1 MRRRASRSEGRVA
14 EPMHALPVE
23 LEATLAALIGDDVP
37 VLVRALQEPS
47 PISLRTNGAKPSAV
61 DGEQIRWCTNGR
73 YLSER
78 PAFTFD
84 PLLHAGAYYVQE
96 ASSMLL
102 EQALRATGLL
112 DRDLLALDLCAAP
125 GGKTTHLRS
134 LLTPGSLL
142 VANEVEAARRSALA
156 ENLWKWGNGNV
167 VITGSDPASL
177 SALPEHF
184 DLILVDAPCSGEGMF
199 RKDPFA
205 RQQWNPALVARC
217 SITQHRIVDHAWE
230 ALAPGGV
237 LIYSTCTWEPTEN
250 EDQLHALLQRGGEPI
265 AIPLDPAWGVT
276 CTERDTMKAYR
287 CYPHRTRGEGFFIG
301 MMRKPGVLRSRTP
314 LQEITGEETLPW
326 LRDADRR
333 ALIEQDGILHAVDT
347 HWQHQCGVLS
357 ATLRVT
363 APGTP
368 FAERKGNEW
377 KPHAACA
384 TSTWLDRTT
393 FPELDLDEAAA
404 ISYLQ
409 GQALPARNAN
419 GTALVTYR
427 GHAIGWVQG
436 AGSRWNN
443 RWPQPWRIRAQQPGA
458 PRVSWSGASQ
468 DPAR

>member
-1 MRRRASRSEGRVA
+1 
-14 EPMHALPVE
+14 MHALPTE
-23 LEATLAALIGDDVP
+23 LEATLAGLLREEVP
-37 VLVRALQEPS
+37 ALVRALQEPA
-47 PISLRTNGAKPSAV
+47 PISLRLNAGKPSAV
-61 DGEQIRWCTNGR
+61 DGERIPWCASGR

-102 EQALRATGLL
+102 EQAMLATGLL
-112 DRDLLALDLCAAP
+112 DRELLVLDLCAAP
-125 GGKTTHLRS
+125 GGKSTHLRS

-156 ENLWKWGNGNV
+156 ENLWKWGGGNV
-167 VITGSDPASL
+167 VITGNDPASL
-177 SALPEHF
+177 NALPEHF
-184 DLILVDAPCSGEGMF
+184 DLILIDAPCSGEGMY

-205 RQQWNPALVARC
+205 RQQWSPALVARC
-217 SITQHRIVDHAWE
+217 SNTQRRIVDHAWE

-237 LIYSTCTWEPTEN
+237 LIYSTCTWEPSEN
-250 EDQLHALLQRGGEPI
+250 EEQLHALLQRGGEPI
-265 AIPLDPAWGVT
+265 AIRIDPAWGVA
-276 CTERDTMKAYR
+276 CTERDTMKGYR

-301 MMRKPGVLRSRTP
+301 MMRKPGVLRPRTP
-314 LQEITGEETLPW
+314 AKDVARSETLAW
-326 LRDADRR
+326 LRDVNNH
-333 ALIEQDGILHAVDT
+333 ALIEQHGILHALDA
-347 HWQHQCGVLS
+347 HWELECSVLS
-357 ATLRVT
+357 TALRVI

-368 FAERKGNEW
+368 FAERKGPEW

-384 TSTWLDRTT
+384 TSAWLDRTV
-393 FPELDLDEAAA
+393 FPELDLDEATA
-404 ISYLQ
+404 IRYLQ
-409 GQALPARNAN
+409 GQALQASDVN
-419 GTALVTYR
+419 GTALVTYQ

-436 AGSRWNN
+436 AGARWNN